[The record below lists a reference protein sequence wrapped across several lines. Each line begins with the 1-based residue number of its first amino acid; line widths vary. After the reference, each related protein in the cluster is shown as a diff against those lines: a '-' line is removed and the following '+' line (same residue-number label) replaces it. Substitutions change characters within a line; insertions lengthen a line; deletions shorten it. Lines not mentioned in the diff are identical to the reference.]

1 MLKLDLVQTVAFAG
15 LVLFAGYGVRRLV
28 RPLARNNVPA
38 PVVGGLLAAVLIT
51 LARRGGAGV
60 VQFDTALQ
68 APLMIAFFT
77 TIGFGASVPLLRRGG
92 PQVILVLG
100 VATVIAAAQNALG
113 MLLAAPLGVHPLIG
127 VLAGS
132 VTLAGGPATGLA
144 FAPDFEAVGVPAA
157 ATVAVASAMVGIITA
172 GLVGGPIATWLIER
186 NRLARP
192 RPEPVRGEPPIAAPV
207 DSARDGLPAPAPQ
220 RVHEDA
226 SDTVPASAQLGFDP
240 LVVAPTPSPP
250 AEEQARDGVSAGETG
265 WDAYVLLK
273 SVVAILAAMWVG
285 SWLSQGMA
293 AAGIKLPAYIGA
305 MLVAAILRN
314 VDEPTGWIGLSQRS
328 IQAVGAVA
336 LALFITM
343 ALMTLKLWEL
353 AGVAVPLLVILA
365 AQVAMMVGVCL
376 AVFRI
381 MGRDYEAAVM
391 TGGFCGFMLGTT
403 ANAVANMEALVER
416 YGPAPRAFLVVPMVG
431 AFFIDFTN
439 ALIIT
444 TLVNFWR

>member
-1 MLKLDLVQTVAFAG
+1 VLKLDLVQTVAFAG
-15 LVLFAGYGVRRLV
+15 LVLFAGYGIRRVV

-38 PVVGGLLAAVLIT
+38 PVIGGLLAAVVILLT
-51 LARRGGAGV
+51 RRAGV
-60 VQFDTALQ
+60 GLLQFDTTLQ

-77 TIGFGASVPLLRRGG
+77 TIGLGASVPLLRRGG
-92 PQVILVLG
+92 PQVLLILG
-100 VATVIAAAQNALG
+100 VATLIAAAQNALG

-144 FAPDFEAVGVPAA
+144 FAPDFAAVGVPAA

-172 GLVGGPIATWLIER
+172 GLVGGPVATWLIER
-186 NRLARP
+186 NGLARP
-192 RPEPVRGEPPIAAPV
+192 RAEETRTEVPLDEPPAITPTAVLRTEDPERPARAPEG
-207 DSARDGLPAPAPQ
+207 RD
-220 RVHEDA
+220 
-226 SDTVPASAQLGFDP
+226 
-240 LVVAPTPSPP
+240 
-250 AEEQARDGVSAGETG
+250 AE
-265 WDAYVLLK
+265 AYVLLK
-273 SVVAILAAMWVG
+273 TVVVILAAMWVG
-285 SWLSQGMA
+285 AWLSQGMA
-293 AAGIKLPAYIGA
+293 AIGIKLPAYIGA
-305 MLVAAILRN
+305 MLVAAVIRN
-314 VDEPTGWIGLSQRS
+314 VDEPTGWIGLSPRT
-328 IQAVGAVA
+328 IEAVGGVA
-336 LALFITM
+336 LALFISM

-365 AQVAMMVGVCL
+365 AQVVMMVFVCL
-376 AVFRI
+376 AVFRV

>member
-1 MLKLDLVQTVAFAG
+1 L
-15 LVLFAGYGVRRLV
+15 
-28 RPLARNNVPA
+28 
-38 PVVGGLLAAVLIT
+38 
-51 LARRGGAGV
+51 
-60 VQFDTALQ
+60 
-68 APLMIAFFT
+68 
-77 TIGFGASVPLLRRGG
+77 
-92 PQVILVLG
+92 
-100 VATVIAAAQNALG
+100 QNALG

-144 FAPDFEAVGVPAA
+144 FAPDFAAVGVPAA

-172 GLVGGPIATWLIER
+172 GLVGGPVATWLIER

-192 RPEPVRGEPPIAAPV
+192 RADVPSTEPPREEPPAVAPV
-207 DSARDGLPAPAPQ
+207 VEARA
-220 RVHEDA
+220 EDPER
-226 SDTVPASAQLGFDP
+226 PASAPEGKD
-240 LVVAPTPSPP
+240 
-250 AEEQARDGVSAGETG
+250 AE
-265 WDAYVLLK
+265 AYLLLK
-273 SVVAILAAMWVG
+273 TVVVILAAMWVG
-285 SWLSQGMA
+285 AWLSQGMA
-293 AAGIKLPAYIGA
+293 AVGIKLPAYIGA
-305 MLVAAILRN
+305 MLVAAVIRN
-314 VDEPTGWIGLSQRS
+314 VDEPTGWIGLSQRT
-328 IQAVGAVA
+328 IDAVGGVA
-336 LALFITM
+336 LALFISM

-365 AQVAMMVGVCL
+365 AQVVMMVFVCL
-376 AVFRI
+376 AVFRV

>member
-1 MLKLDLVQTVAFAG
+1 VLKLDLVQTVAFAG

-60 VQFDTALQ
+60 LQFDTALQ
-68 APLMIAFFT
+68 TPLMIAFFT

-92 PQVILVLG
+92 PQVILILG
-100 VATVIAAAQNALG
+100 LATVIAAAQNALG

-172 GLVGGPIATWLIER
+172 GLVGGPVATWLIER
-186 NRLARP
+186 NRLAPTPGDRGEGTGDRRLDEPPVAAPEP
-192 RPEPVRGEPPIAAPV
+192 RPLRDDPPVTASAAASPPSGVDLLAAAPV
-207 DSARDGLPAPAPQ
+207 PVPPPEAPERA
-220 RVHEDA
+220 
-226 SDTVPASAQLGFDP
+226 
-240 LVVAPTPSPP
+240 
-250 AEEQARDGVSAGETG
+250 

-305 MLVAAILRN
+305 MLVAAIVRN

-336 LALFITM
+336 LALFITL

-431 AFFIDFTN
+431 AFFIDWTN

-444 TLVNFWR
+444 ILINFWR